1 MAYNRAIQL
10 KMRIMACQAHSR
22 AMAVWG
28 PIYMNESVG
37 ISGFAVYVPP
47 YRVDLKSW
55 CEWTDSPWDKTQAVV
70 GRSFRMR
77 GPAQSVYTI
86 AATAALR
93 LIEAYDIDPQ
103 KVGFLGFGTESSTD
117 NSAGAVIIKGMI
129 DDALRAKGR
138 PPLSRNCEVPEVKHA
153 CLGGVYALK
162 NGLRYLALE
171 PDDRCAI
178 VVSADIAEYARGSS
192 GEPTQGAGGV
202 AMLLEKNPSIL
213 EIDLQSIGSASSYRA
228 VDFRK
233 PVLRNIIRGALNCHF
248 QDLPVFNGKYSTT
261 CYLDETLH
269 ALDDML
275 GRMNKEAAEY
285 YQELAATFMHRPY
298 HRMPETS
305 FAMCYLFALGR
316 DPKGRKVLEKQCAA
330 VGMDVDELLEEM
342 QSTPDV
348 LDLVRNGTI
357 DEDVYPLSVQ
367 LLREFRKSPEF
378 TALVASKM
386 SLGSDIMKEIGNVY
400 CAALPAWMAAGIEEA
415 GMKGVKLAG
424 GQVLAVG
431 YGSGDAAEAIPM
443 RVVEGWEEAA
453 AKIGF
458 TQALEGAQNL
468 SREQYEALH
477 DSGTAEGLDDPD
489 QGFVIDAI
497 GTNTNPKL
505 SDEGIE
511 YYRYLM

>member
-1 MAYNRAIQL
+1 
-10 KMRIMACQAHSR
+10 
-22 AMAVWG
+22 
-28 PIYMNESVG
+28 MNESVG

-55 CEWTDSPWDKTQAVV
+55 CDWTESPWDKTEAVV

-86 AATAALR
+86 AATAVLR
-93 LIEAYDIDPQ
+93 LIERYDIDPAR
-103 KVGFLGFGTESSTD
+103 VGFLGLGTESSTD

-129 DDALRAKGR
+129 DDALRAKGLA
-138 PPLSRNCEVPEVKHA
+138 PLSRNCEVPEVKHA
-153 CLGGVYALK
+153 CLGGIYALK
-162 NGLRYLALE
+162 NALRYLALE
-171 PDDRCAI
+171 DADRCAI

-202 AMLLEKNPSIL
+202 AMLLERNPQML
-213 EIDLQSIGSASSYRA
+213 EIDLKSIGSASSYRA

-275 GRMNKEAAEY
+275 ARMKKQPADY
-285 YQELAATFMHRPY
+285 YRELAATFMHRPY

-305 FAMCYLFALGR
+305 FAMSYMFALGR
-316 DPKGRKVLEKQCAA
+316 DDSGRKILEEHCTE
-330 VGMDVDELLEEM
+330 VGMDFDELLAEM
-342 QSTPDV
+342 NSTPDV
-348 LDLVRNGTI
+348 LDLFRNGTI
-357 DEDVYPLSVQ
+357 DEDAYPLSVQ

-378 TALVASKM
+378 AALVASKM

-400 CAALPAWMAAGIEEA
+400 CAALPAWMAAGMEEA
-415 GMKGVKLAG
+415 AQRGIDLAG
-424 GQVLAVG
+424 GKVLAVG

-443 RVVEGWEEAA
+443 QVVPGWETAA
-453 AKIGF
+453 RRIGF
-458 TQALEGAQNL
+458 EEALLEPQNL
-468 SREQYEALH
+468 TRAQYESLH
-477 DSGTAEGLDDPD
+477 DSGTADGLRDPD
-489 QGFVIDAI
+489 DGFVIEAI
-497 GTNTNPKL
+497 GTNTNPRL

-511 YYRYLM
+511 FYRYLS

>member
-1 MAYNRAIQL
+1 MY
-10 KMRIMACQAHSR
+10 
-22 AMAVWG
+22 
-28 PIYMNESVG
+28 ESVG

-55 CEWTDSPWDKTQAVV
+55 CDWTDSPWDKTEAVV

-86 AATAALR
+86 AATAVLR
-93 LIEAYDIDPQ
+93 LIERYDIDPQ
-103 KVGFLGFGTESSTD
+103 SVGFLGFGTESSTD

-129 DDALRAKGR
+129 DDALRAKGL

-153 CLGGVYALK
+153 CLGGIYALK

-171 PDDRCAI
+171 SDDRRAI

-202 AMLLEKNPSIL
+202 AMLLERSPKL
-213 EIDLQSIGSASSYRA
+213 LDIDLKSIGSASSYRA

-233 PVLRNIIRGALNCHF
+233 PVLRNIIRGTLNCHF

-261 CYLDETLH
+261 CYLDETLY

-275 GRMNKEAAEY
+275 ERMNKQPAEY
-285 YQELAATFMHRPY
+285 YGELAATFMHRPY

-305 FAMCYLFALGR
+305 FAMSYMFALGR
-316 DPKGRKVLEKQCAA
+316 DKQGRETLKEQCAKI
-330 VGMDVDELLEEM
+330 GMNVDELLAEM
-342 QSTPDV
+342 NSTPDV

-357 DEDVYPLSVQ
+357 DEDVYPLCVS

-378 TALVASKM
+378 AALVAAKM

-400 CAALPAWMAAGIEEA
+400 CAALPAWMAAGIEDA
-415 GMKGVKLAG
+415 QRRGVDLAG
-424 GQVLAVG
+424 GKVLAVG

-443 RVVEGWEEAA
+443 TVVEGWEVAA
-453 AKIGF
+453 SKIGF
-458 TQALEGAQNL
+458 IDALEGAQNL
-468 SREQYEALH
+468 TQAQYEALH

-489 QGFVIDAI
+489 DGFVIDTI
-497 GTNTNPKL
+497 GTNTNPTL

-511 YYRYLM
+511 FYRYLA

>member
-1 MAYNRAIQL
+1 
-10 KMRIMACQAHSR
+10 
-22 AMAVWG
+22 
-28 PIYMNESVG
+28 MNESVG

-55 CEWTDSPWDKTQAVV
+55 CDWTESAWDKTEAVV

-86 AATAALR
+86 AATAVLR
-93 LIEAYDIDPQ
+93 LIERYDIDPAR
-103 KVGFLGFGTESSTD
+103 VGFLGLGTESSTD

-129 DDALRAKGR
+129 DDALRAKGLA
-138 PPLSRNCEVPEVKHA
+138 PLSRNCEVPEFKHA

-162 NGLRYLALE
+162 SALRYLALE
-171 PDDRCAI
+171 GSDRCAI

-202 AMLLEKNPSIL
+202 AMLLEQNPKML
-213 EIDLQSIGSASSYRA
+213 EIDLKSIGSASSYRA

-269 ALDDML
+269 ALNDML
-275 GRMNKEAAEY
+275 TRMNKEPADY
-285 YQELAATFMHRPY
+285 YRELAATFMHRPY

-305 FAMCYLFALGR
+305 FAMSYMFALGR
-316 DPKGRKVLEKQCAA
+316 DDHGRGILEEQCAEI
-330 VGMDVDELLEEM
+330 GMSFDDLLAEM
-342 QSTPDV
+342 SSTPDV
-348 LDLVRNGTI
+348 LDLVRNGKI
-357 DEDVYPLSVQ
+357 DEDVYPLCVQ

-378 TALVASKM
+378 AALVASKM

-400 CAALPAWMAAGIEEA
+400 CAALPAWMAAGMEDAARRGID
-415 GMKGVKLAG
+415 LTG
-424 GQVLAVG
+424 GKILAVG

-443 RVVEGWEEAA
+443 RVVPGWESAA
-453 AKIGF
+453 LKIGF
-458 TQALEGAQNL
+458 EEALEAPQNL
-468 SREQYEALH
+468 TRVQYESLH
-477 DSGTAEGLDDPD
+477 DSGTAEGLRDPD
-489 QGFVIDAI
+489 DGFVIDAI
-497 GTNTNPKL
+497 GTNMNPEL

-511 YYRYLM
+511 FYRYLS

>member
-1 MAYNRAIQL
+1 
-10 KMRIMACQAHSR
+10 
-22 AMAVWG
+22 
-28 PIYMNESVG
+28 
-37 ISGFAVYVPP
+37 VPP

-55 CEWTDSPWDKTQAVV
+55 CEWTGSPWDKTEAVV

-86 AATAALR
+86 AATAVLR
-93 LIEAYDIDPQ
+93 LIEAYSIDP
-103 KVGFLGFGTESSTD
+103 KRVGFLGFGTESSTD
-117 NSAGAVIIKGMI
+117 NSAGAVIIKGMV
-129 DDALRAKGR
+129 DDALKAKGL
-138 PPLSRNCEVPEVKHA
+138 PALSRNCEVPEVKHA
-153 CLGGVYALK
+153 CLGGIYALK
-162 NGLRYLALE
+162 HGLRYLALE
-171 PDDRCAI
+171 DDDRCAI

-202 AMLLEKNPSIL
+202 AMLLEKNPRML
-213 EIDLQSIGSASSYRA
+213 EINLRHIGSASSYRA

-269 ALDDML
+269 ALNDML
-275 GRMNKEAAEY
+275 ERMGREPAEY
-285 YQELAATFMHRPY
+285 YRELSATFMHRPY

-305 FAMCYLFALGR
+305 FAMSYLFALARDGSRGR
-316 DPKGRKVLEKQCAA
+316 RTLEQQCAA
-330 VGMDVDELLEEM
+330 IGMNVDDLLTEM
-342 QSTPDV
+342 RSTPDV

-357 DEDVYPLSVQ
+357 DEDVYPLCVE

-386 SLGSDIMKEIGNVY
+386 SLGSEIMKEIGNVY
-400 CAALPAWMAAGIEEA
+400 CAALPAWMAAGMEEA
-415 GMKGVKLAG
+415 ARRRIDLAG
-424 GQVLAVG
+424 GKVLAVG

-443 RVVEGWEEAA
+443 RVVKGWEREA

-458 TQALEGAQNL
+458 EEALLEPQNL
-468 SREQYEALH
+468 TREQYESLH
-477 DSGTAEGLDDPD
+477 DSGTATGLHDPAV
-489 QGFVIDAI
+489 GFVIEAI
-497 GTNTNPKL
+497 GTNTNPAL

-511 YYRYLM
+511 YYRYLS

>member
-1 MAYNRAIQL
+1 
-10 KMRIMACQAHSR
+10 
-22 AMAVWG
+22 
-28 PIYMNESVG
+28 MNESVG

-55 CEWTDSPWDKTQAVV
+55 CDWTDSPWDKTEAVV

-77 GPAQSVYTI
+77 GPDQSVYTV
-86 AATAALR
+86 AANAVLR
-93 LIEAYDIDPQ
+93 LIERYDIDPQ
-103 KVGFLGFGTESSTD
+103 TVGFLGLGTESSTD

-129 DDALRAKGR
+129 DDALKTKGLST
-138 PPLSRNCEVPEVKHA
+138 LSRNCEVPEVKHA
-153 CLGGVYALK
+153 CLGGIYALK

-171 PDDRCAI
+171 SGDRCAI

-202 AMLLEKNPSIL
+202 AMLLERDPRIL
-213 EIDLQSIGSASSYRA
+213 EIDLKSIGSASSYRA

-275 GRMNKEAAEY
+275 RRMNREPADY
-285 YQELAATFMHRPY
+285 YRELTATFMHRPY

-305 FAMCYLFALGR
+305 FAMSYLFALGR
-316 DPKGRKVLEKQCAA
+316 DSEGRDLLKEQCAQID
-330 VGMDVDELLEEM
+330 MDVDALLAEM
-342 QSTPDV
+342 NSTPDV

-357 DEDVYPLSVQ
+357 DQDVYPLCVA

-378 TALVASKM
+378 AALVASKM

-400 CAALPAWMAAGIEEA
+400 CAALPAWMAAGMEDAARQGID
-415 GMKGVKLAG
+415 LSG
-424 GQVLAVG
+424 GKILAVG

-443 RVVEGWEEAA
+443 RVVKDWETAA
-453 AKIGF
+453 QKIGF
-458 TQALEGAQNL
+458 EDALEEPQNL
-468 SREQYEALH
+468 TREQYESLH
-477 DSGTAEGLDDPD
+477 DSGTAEGLRAPGD
-489 QGFVIDAI
+489 GFVIDAI
-497 GTNTNPKL
+497 GTNTNPEL

-511 YYRYLM
+511 YYRYVS